1 MKTRQEEVIIR
12 AKRGNMA
19 LKEMILLFLSLIT
32 LFQGFKADQCDPKP
46 MIIRHEGKKPCVY
59 LDTKNIKTIGVGY
72 NMQNK
77 DAPEVFDSIGADYNK
92 FENGPVT
99 RWNVPCNCS
108 SVPCLTEEQI
118 EELLDISLKTAIA
131 DARTVIATFDGL
143 CCSVQNVMV
152 DMSFTLGGP
161 GFAQFTTFATLL
173 TRQHWKAAGDDLTV
187 SLWCKQAT
195 ARCME
200 DANYVRAGCGCS
212 QPYPQACDAEAS
224 GCCGSKE
231 QQTCCKGRIQIKMED
246 GDIIPLYFQFR
257 PPHFHFRKRDRFQQ
271 SCRATHPRPVFIHF
285 LFRMKKGGRCLML
298 LIKFSNETW

>member
-1 MKTRQEEVIIR
+1 ME
-12 AKRGNMA
+12 
-19 LKEMILLFLSLIT
+19 LKEMIVLSLSLIT
-32 LFQGFKADQCDPKP
+32 LVQGFRADQCDPKP
-46 MIIRHEGKKPCVY
+46 MIIRHEGKKACVY
-59 LDTKNIKTIGVGY
+59 LDTKGIKTIGVGY

-77 DAPEVFDSIGADYNK
+77 EAPEVFDSIGADYNK

-131 DARTVIATFDGL
+131 DAQKVIATFDGL

-161 GFAQFTTFATLL
+161 GFSQFTTFANLVA
-173 TRQHWKAAGDDLTV
+173 RQYWKAAGDNLTV

-212 QPYPQACDAEAS
+212 QPYPQACDPQAS
-224 GCCGSKE
+224 ACCGSKE
-231 QQTCCKGRIQIKMED
+231 QQTCCKGRIQIKRED
-246 GDIIPLYFQFR
+246 GAIIHRPVLYFR
-257 PPHFHFRKRDRFQQ
+257 LPHFHFRKIERSIH
-271 SCRATHPRPVFIHF
+271 SCRANDHSVTIGINKLIPFLYIFFSIQNEKKKVVF
-285 LFRMKKGGRCLML
+285 C
-298 LIKFSNETW
+298 N